1 MQLFLQRL
9 FDALANG
16 AVYAALAVG
25 LAIVYRSTAMLNFA
39 LGELSMAATFLALV
53 LSADPTP
60 LLPGTLW
67 ASRRLG
73 TPWPL
78 WLVIPVTMLAAMAL
92 GATVEAL
99 LVRRVE
105 RRSAMAV
112 VGVTLGVGMLVTGA
126 AGQVYGSR
134 FYSMP
139 SPFPLGADAQ
149 WRIGGARL
157 RYDTVGI
164 VGVLTGV
171 LVIMWLLQRTTKL
184 GLAFRAVA
192 SNQESASLAGVPVG
206 RVLALGW
213 GCAGALGALAGAL
226 VANNVLVSTSMM
238 TRLLV
243 FALAAATIGGLDS
256 PMGAALGGLIV
267 ALLETMLGGYV
278 PFIGGD
284 ISIVAALVVLSAV
297 LVLRPAGLMGRR
309 ATGRI

>member
-9 FDALANG
+9 VDALSNG

-25 LAIVYRSTAMLNFA
+25 LAIVYRSSSMLNFA

-53 LSADPTP
+53 LSAEPSP
-60 LLPGTLW
+60 LLPGSMW
-67 ASRRLG
+67 AARTLG
-73 TPWPL
+73 TPWSL
-78 WLVIPVTMLAAMAL
+78 WLVIPVVMAAAMAM
-92 GATVEAL
+92 GAAVEST

-112 VGVTLGVGMLVTGA
+112 VGITLGVGMLVNGA

-139 SPFPLGADAQ
+139 SPFPVGVDAQ
-149 WRIGGARL
+149 WRIGGARIGF
-157 RYDTVGI
+157 DTLGI
-164 VGVLTGV
+164 VGVLSGV
-171 LVIMWLLQRTTKL
+171 LVLMWLLQRTTKL

-192 SNQESASLAGVPVG
+192 SNQQSAALAGVPVG
-206 RVLALGW
+206 RILALGW
-213 GCAGALGALAGAL
+213 GCAGALGALAGVL

-284 ISIVAALVVLSAV
+284 ISVVAALAVLSVVLV
-297 LVLRPAGLMGRR
+297 VRPAGLLGRR
-309 ATGRI
+309 APGRI

>member
-1 MQLFLQRL
+1 
-9 FDALANG
+9 
-16 AVYAALAVG
+16 
-25 LAIVYRSTAMLNFA
+25 
-39 LGELSMAATFLALV
+39 
-53 LSADPTP
+53 
-60 LLPGTLW
+60 
-67 ASRRLG
+67 
-73 TPWPL
+73 
-78 WLVIPVTMLAAMAL
+78 
-92 GATVEAL
+92 
-99 LVRRVE
+99 
-105 RRSAMAV
+105 
-112 VGVTLGVGMLVTGA
+112 VTGA

-164 VGVLTGV
+164 VGVLLGV
-171 LVIMWLLQRTTKL
+171 LALMWVLQRTTRL

-206 RVLALGW
+206 RILALGW

-238 TRLLV
+238 TRLLI

-284 ISIVAALVVLSAV
+284 ISIVAALVVLSVV
-297 LVLRPAGLMGRR
+297 LVLRPAGLLGRR
-309 ATGRI
+309 ALGRV